1 MSISKSYSR
10 AKVGEVRANRV
21 VGEAPMATG
30 RTSSG
35 FPVPRA
41 HVRWPTGLEVRYG
54 LPQQMAGGRA
64 LDISEGGIGFTG
76 EVTYPVGSEL
86 EICFRQGAPV
96 EWFKARG
103 VVRHS
108 GSARMGAQFLGLGM
122 LDRTRIQEMIYQ
134 DIAVR
139 RR

>member
-1 MSISKSYSR
+1 MAS
-10 AKVGEVRANRV
+10 GEGAANF
-21 VGEAPMATG
+21 
-30 RTSSG
+30 S
-35 FPVPRA
+35 VPRV
-41 HVRWPTGLEVRYG
+41 HPRWPTALEVRYG

-64 LDISEGGIGFTG
+64 LDLSEGGIGFTG

-108 GSARMGAQFLGLGM
+108 GSARMGAQFVGLGM
-122 LDRTRIQEMIYQ
+122 IDRTRIQEMIYQ
-134 DIAVR
+134 DIVVR

>member
-1 MSISKSYSR
+1 M
-10 AKVGEVRANRV
+10 AGGQAGANY
-21 VGEAPMATG
+21 AAA
-30 RTSSG
+30 
-35 FPVPRA
+35 RA
-41 HVRWPTGLEVRYG
+41 HPRWPTDLEVRYG
-54 LPQQMAGGRA
+54 LTQEMAGGRA

-108 GSARMGAQFLGLGM
+108 GSARMGAQFLGLGI